1 MTLVDR
7 VDRPVRSA
15 GGGIQILTTDRGL
28 PIRLRLDQRELN
40 RQSQD
45 LAREI
50 LALCQLS
57 AKRAQVEIRHE
68 MVGRGV
74 SAQTMRGMNLAT
86 EEEFQAAKAAL
97 FGAVDDDDQP
107 ETWLRSV

>member
-1 MTLVDR
+1 MVDR

-15 GGGIQILTTDRGL
+15 SGGIQVLTTDRGL
-28 PIRLRLDQRELN
+28 PVRLKLDQSELN
-40 RQSQD
+40 RQPQD

-57 AKRAQVEIRHE
+57 AKRAQVEIRQE
-68 MVGRGV
+68 MSGRGV

-86 EEEFQAAKAAL
+86 GEEFEAAKAAL
-97 FGAVDDDDQP
+97 FGAGDDDGRPD
-107 ETWLRSV
+107 TWLRSV

>member
-1 MTLVDR
+1 MKLK
-7 VDRPVRSA
+7 
-15 GGGIQILTTDRGL
+15 
-28 PIRLRLDQRELN
+28 LDQRELN

-57 AKRAQVEIRHE
+57 AKRAQVGIRRE
-68 MVGRGV
+68 MAARGV
-74 SAQTMRGMNLAT
+74 SPQTMRGMNLAT
-86 EEEFQAAKAAL
+86 EGDLEAAMTAL
-97 FGAVDDDDQP
+97 FGSDDDQP